1 MVTIGEAGT
10 GVGPATSRPG
20 AGVRAAE
27 LGGRLTGSLRGRAR
41 ASVVTSGE
49 LVLLGARASRSI
61 VADVVARRFS
71 WSEFLLQAWFM
82 TRVSLLPTILVAIPF
97 GVITSI
103 QIGAVA
109 SQIGATSFSGAV
121 NGIGVLRQG
130 APLVTSL
137 MIAGAVGSA
146 ICSDLGAR
154 TVREEVDAL
163 KVMGIDP
170 VQRLVA
176 PRVLAALV
184 VSLLLTVVVAMTAIL
199 TGYLLNVGT
208 GSVAEGT
215 YLGSFVSFSQPA
227 DLFLAEFK
235 ALVFGF
241 IATIVAAHKGL
252 TARGGPKGVADAVNQ
267 AVVLSVILLA
277 VANVLITQGY
287 VMLVPQGIA

>member
-1 MVTIGEAGT
+1 MGPTSEAPPR
-10 GVGPATSRPG
+10 PALSVIAAGSR
-20 AGVRAAE
+20 AG
-27 LGGRLTGSLRGRAR
+27 LGSF
-41 ASVVTSGE
+41 
-49 LVLLGARASRSI
+49 GARARDGVITTGKI
-61 VADVVARRFS
+61 VVLGIEASVAAVTDIAARRFS

-97 GVITSI
+97 GVITSV

-130 APLVTSL
+130 APLVVSL

-154 TVREEVDAL
+154 TVREEIDAL
-163 KVMGIDP
+163 RVMGINP

-176 PRVLAALV
+176 PRVVAALV
-184 VSLLLTVVVAMTAIL
+184 VSLLLTVVVAMSAMVTAFI
-199 TGYLLNVGT
+199 LNVGN
-208 GSVAEGT
+208 GSISAGA
-215 YLGSFVSFSQPA
+215 YLDSFVSFSQPT
-227 DLFLAEFK
+227 DLVLAELK
-235 ALVFGF
+235 ALIFGF
-241 IATIVAAHKGL
+241 VATIVAAHKGL
-252 TARGGPKGVADAVNQ
+252 SASGGPKGVADAVNQ

-277 VANVLITQGY
+277 VINVAITQAY

>member
-1 MVTIGEAGT
+1 LSSMAVAGRAGLASMRTRTRT
-10 GVGPATSRPG
+10 GV
-20 AGVRAAE
+20 E
-27 LGGRLTGSLRGRAR
+27 
-41 ASVVTSGE
+41 TSGK
-49 LVLLGARASRSI
+49 LVVLGVEAVTAAATDI
-61 VADVVARRFS
+61 VRRRFS
-71 WSEFLLQAWFM
+71 WSEFTLQAWFM

-97 GVITSI
+97 GVIISV

-109 SQIGATSFSGAV
+109 SQIGAVSFMGAV

-146 ICSDLGAR
+146 ITSDLGAR
-154 TVREEVDAL
+154 TVREEIDAL
-163 KVMGIDP
+163 KVMGISP

-184 VSLLLTVVVAMTAIL
+184 VALLLTVIVSMTAMITAYIL
-199 TGYLLNVGT
+199 TVG
-208 GSVAEGT
+208 GGKVSAGT
-215 YLGSFVSFSQPA
+215 YMDSFVSFSQPT
-227 DLFLAEFK
+227 DFMLAEFK

-252 TARGGPKGVADAVNQ
+252 NASGGPKGVADAVNQ

-277 VANVLITQGY
+277 MANVAITQAY

>member
-1 MVTIGEAGT
+1 MSAIASATRAT
-10 GVGPATSRPG
+10 VGSFG
-20 AGVRAAE
+20 
-27 LGGRLTGSLRGRAR
+27 GRAR
-41 ASVVTSGE
+41 AGVETSGK
-49 LVLLGARASRSI
+49 LTVLAVESVSAAFTDI
-61 VADVVARRFS
+61 VRGRFS

-97 GVITSI
+97 GVITSV

-154 TVREEVDAL
+154 TVREEIDAL
-163 KVMGIDP
+163 KVMGINP

-176 PRVLAALV
+176 PRVVAALV
-184 VSLLLTVVVAMTAIL
+184 VALLLTVIVAMTAMI
-199 TGYLLNVGT
+199 TAFILNVGN
-208 GSVAEGT
+208 GSISSGA
-215 YLGSFVSFSQPA
+215 YLDSFVSFSQPT

-252 TARGGPKGVADAVNQ
+252 SASGGPKGVADAVNQ

-277 VANVLITQGY
+277 FANVAITQAY
-287 VMLVPQGIA
+287 VMLVPQSVA